1 MIPDNVTLIVKA
13 PNQQIEDQNIECQSS
28 WTVRQL
34 KGHLSE
40 VYPSK
45 PRTEEQKIIY
55 SGQLLDDNTIL
66 KDVLRTYES
75 QIAHTM
81 HLVCSPNKRMPP
93 PQKTQPPV
101 EPPTDG
107 LRQRNVPTTNTA
119 NPTPTEP
126 RPEMRQN
133 DQNHNV
139 EMQNYLSSF
148 VNNYGRVPPYPNYN
162 FGEGYLPVPND
173 PALLA
178 NHMMMMQQAY
188 MQYMQQYAN
197 MWQATT
203 TVPGAAVG
211 TGPVPTTEP
220 PPAAAAPPVVGGGEE
235 EEGQAQDWLEQI
247 YAASRL
253 AILLS
258 LVYLYGSPA
267 RLLLVLLLAAAGYLH
282 QIGFFRD
289 LHANHE
295 VAQPE
300 NQPNNPNQNQPDN
313 QNVPGN
319 QNQPENQIPPGNQ
332 NQPGNQNENASNQ
345 PESQPINPQPA
356 ANDQSLLAV
365 GWMIFTSFFASL
377 IPEAN

>member
-28 WTVRQL
+28 WTVAQL

-45 PRTEEQKIIY
+45 PRTDEQKIIY
-55 SGQLLDDNTIL
+55 SGQLLDDKIVL
-66 KDVLRTYES
+66 KDILRTYES

-81 HLVCSPNKRMPP
+81 HLVCTPKRKMAEP
-93 PQKTQPPV
+93 QPPEQNTEGV
-101 EPPTDG
+101 RRRD
-107 LRQRNVPTTNTA
+107 VPENRERTER
-119 NPTPTEP
+119 PTEAAS
-126 RPEMRQN
+126 RPETRQN
-133 DQNHNV
+133 DQNHTV
-139 EMQNYLSSF
+139 EMQNYISSF

-188 MQYMQQYAN
+188 LQYMQQYAN
-197 MWQATT
+197 MWQATN
-203 TVPGAAVG
+203 AA
-211 TGPVPTTEP
+211 PA
-220 PPAAAAPPVVGGGEE
+220 PAAAPEAPPQPPPQPEE
-235 EEGQAQDWLEQI
+235 PEDGPAGRDWLDHL

-253 AILLS
+253 AILFS

-289 LHANHE
+289 LHVNQA
-295 VAQPE
+295 E
-300 NQPNNPNQNQPDN
+300 NRR
-313 QNVPGN
+313 
-319 QNQPENQIPPGNQ
+319 
-332 NQPGNQNENASNQ
+332 NE
-345 PESQPINPQPA
+345 PQPA
-356 ANDQSLLAV
+356 NNQAEQPQPGPTDGQPAAEQPGGPPTTPPPPPINNGNNQSLLAV
-365 GWMIFTSFFASL
+365 TWMVFTSFFSSL
-377 IPEAN
+377 IPDAN

>member
-1 MIPDNVTLIVKA
+1 MIPNNVTLIVKA
-13 PNQQIEDQNIECQSS
+13 PNQQIEDQNIECESS

-45 PRTEEQKIIY
+45 PGTDEQKIIY

-81 HLVCSPNKRMPP
+81 HLVCTPTRRIEPP
-93 PQKTQPPV
+93 PAPEPNTDGIRRRIV
-101 EPPTDG
+101 TEPPTPAE
-107 LRQRNVPTTNTA
+107 RV
-119 NPTPTEP
+119 TEPP
-126 RPEMRQN
+126 RPETRQN

-139 EMQNYLSSF
+139 EMQNYLTSF

-162 FGEGYLPVPND
+162 YLPVPND
-173 PALLA
+173 PAQLA

-188 MQYMQQYAN
+188 LQYMQQYAN
-197 MWQATT
+197 MWQAA
-203 TVPGAAVG
+203 GAA
-211 TGPVPTTEP
+211 
-220 PPAAAAPPVVGGGEE
+220 PAAPAPAETPAPAAEAPAPADEPDE
-235 EEGQAQDWLEQI
+235 ALAARDWLDHL

-253 AILLS
+253 AILFS

-289 LHANHE
+289 LHVHVADQQQAN
-295 VAQPE
+295 AANQA
-300 NQPNNPNQNQPDN
+300 NQPNQANPPNQANAPNQP
-313 QNVPGN
+313 
-319 QNQPENQIPPGNQ
+319 NQP
-332 NQPGNQNENASNQ
+332 NQPNTPADQ
-345 PESQPINPQPA
+345 PTQPA
-356 ANDQSLLAV
+356 TNNTQQSLLAV
-365 GWMIFTSFFASL
+365 TWMIFTSFFASL
-377 IPEAN
+377 IPDTN

>member
-13 PNQQIEDQNIECQSS
+13 PNQQIEDQNIECESS

-34 KGHLSE
+34 KGHLAE

-45 PRTEEQKIIY
+45 PKTEEQKIIY

-81 HLVCSPNKRMPP
+81 HLVCTPTRKIEPTVDPNP
-93 PQKTQPPV
+93 
-101 EPPTDG
+101 G
-107 LRQRNVPTTNTA
+107 LRRRVV
-119 NPTPTEP
+119 TETVNQPERVTEPP
-126 RPEMRQN
+126 RPETRQN

-139 EMQNYLSSF
+139 EMQNYLTSF

-173 PALLA
+173 PAQLA

-188 MQYMQQYAN
+188 LQYMQQYAN
-197 MWQATT
+197 MWQAAG
-203 TVPGAAVG
+203 GAPPA
-211 TGPVPTTEP
+211 PVPAEA
-220 PPAAAAPPVVGGGEE
+220 PPAAVETPAPVEEPDEALAAR
-235 EEGQAQDWLEQI
+235 DWLDHL

-253 AILLS
+253 AILFS

-267 RLLLVLLLAAAGYLH
+267 RLFLVMLLAAAGYLH

-289 LHANHE
+289 LHVNPA
-295 VAQPE
+295 E
-300 NQPNNPNQNQPDN
+300 NQRRNEQPNQAADNRNQPADEAAPPPTNNDN
-313 QNVPGN
+313 Q
-319 QNQPENQIPPGNQ
+319 
-332 NQPGNQNENASNQ
+332 
-345 PESQPINPQPA
+345 
-356 ANDQSLLAV
+356 QSLLSV
-365 GWMIFTSFFASL
+365 TWMIFISFFASL
-377 IPEAN
+377 IPDTN

>member
-13 PNQQIEDQNIECQSS
+13 PNQQIDDQNIECQSS

-34 KGHLSE
+34 KGHLEE

-55 SGQLLDDNTIL
+55 SGQLLDDSTIL

-81 HLVCSPNKRMPP
+81 HLVCTPSRR
-93 PQKTQPPV
+93 V
-101 EPPTDG
+101 EPQPETNTDG
-107 LRQRNVPTTNTA
+107 LRRRNVETTNAAATEA
-119 NPTPTEP
+119 PTEP
-126 RPEMRQN
+126 PRPETRQN

-148 VNNYGRVPPYPNYN
+148 VNNNYGRVPPYPNYN

-173 PALLA
+173 PAQLA
-178 NHMMMMQQAY
+178 NHMMVMQQAY
-188 MQYMQQYAN
+188 LQYMQQYAN
-197 MWQATT
+197 MWQAAG
-203 TVPGAAVG
+203 GAPAA
-211 TGPVPTTEP
+211 PPPE
-220 PPAAAAPPVVGGGEE
+220 PPAAAAAAEAPAAPVEE
-235 EEGQAQDWLEQI
+235 QDEALARDWLDHL

-253 AILLS
+253 AILFS

-289 LHANHE
+289 LHVNPQQNINRR
-295 VAQPE
+295 VGQPQ
-300 NQPNNPNQNQPDN
+300 QPQQP
-313 QNVPGN
+313 Q
-319 QNQPENQIPPGNQ
+319 
-332 NQPGNQNENASNQ
+332 
-345 PESQPINPQPA
+345 QPA
-356 ANDQSLLAV
+356 AENGNQPAEGATPPPTSPATNNENQQSLLAV
-365 GWMIFTSFFASL
+365 TWMIFTSFFASL
-377 IPEAN
+377 IPDTN

>member
-1 MIPDNVTLIVKA
+1 MIPDNVVLIVKA

-34 KGHLSE
+34 KGHLAE

-81 HLVCSPNKRMPP
+81 HLVCTPSRR
-93 PQKTQPPV
+93 V
-101 EPPTDG
+101 EPPPPVVNTEG
-107 LRQRNVPTTNTA
+107 IRRRNVE
-119 NPTPTEP
+119 TPQTETPAEPP
-126 RPEMRQN
+126 RPETRQN

-173 PALLA
+173 PAQLA

-188 MQYMQQYAN
+188 LQYMQQYAN
-197 MWQATT
+197 MWQAAG
-203 TVPGAAVG
+203 GAPAA
-211 TGPVPTTEP
+211 PAPE
-220 PPAAAAPPVVGGGEE
+220 PPAAAEAPAAAVEE
-235 EEGQAQDWLEQI
+235 QDEALARDWLDHL
-247 YAASRL
+247 YAASRI
-253 AILLS
+253 AILFS
-258 LVYLYGSPA
+258 LVYLYASPA
-267 RLLLVLLLAAAGYLH
+267 RLLLVILLAAAGYLH

-289 LHANHE
+289 LHVNHQHDHANRRE
-295 VAQPE
+295 QPQQPAGDNR
-300 NQPNNPNQNQPDN
+300 NQPAEETVPPPTNNDN
-313 QNVPGN
+313 Q
-319 QNQPENQIPPGNQ
+319 
-332 NQPGNQNENASNQ
+332 
-345 PESQPINPQPA
+345 
-356 ANDQSLLAV
+356 QSLLAFAT
-365 GWMIFTSFFASL
+365 MIFTSFFASL
-377 IPEAN
+377 IPDTN